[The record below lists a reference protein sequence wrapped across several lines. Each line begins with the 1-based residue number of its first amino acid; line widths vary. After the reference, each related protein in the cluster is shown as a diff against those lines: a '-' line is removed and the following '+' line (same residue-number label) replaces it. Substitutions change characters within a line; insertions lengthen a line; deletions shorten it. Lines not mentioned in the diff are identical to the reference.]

1 MPCVPSNV
9 YLEDPM
15 RRFPLFVCVAAI
27 FLSTVACDQG
37 SIYEDP
43 GSPNSRQSAP
53 PANQRPV
60 VPPPAPANLPEPVDG
75 LDATFTVPV
84 ANDSPLWNPKS
95 PEMTAT
101 APDKYLVTFETT
113 RGDVTIEVDRSL
125 SPAGVDRFY
134 NLTRHGFYDG
144 ARFFRVLPGFMAQFG
159 LPGEPKLTNIWMNQ
173 KIADEPVKVSN
184 TKGTISF
191 AMAGPNTR
199 TTQVFINY
207 ADNSAALDRQ
217 GFTPFGKVVEGMEH
231 VEALYNAY
239 GEGSPR
245 GNGPDQMQL
254 MRAGNEYLSKWYP
267 NLDYIIRTNVKV
279 PGADGQTQPGNA
291 ASPEAADESADDS
304 PTMSV
309 E

>member
-1 MPCVPSNV
+1 MS
-9 YLEDPM
+9 
-15 RRFPLFVCVAAI
+15 RFPLLMCVTGLFMLI
-27 FLSTVACDQG
+27 GACDQG

-43 GSPNSRQSAP
+43 GTPANRQSAP
-53 PANQRPV
+53 PAGQRPAV
-60 VPPPAPANLPEPVDG
+60 APPTPTNLPEPVAG

-84 ANDSPLWNPKS
+84 ADDSPLWNPKS

-101 APDKYLVTFETT
+101 APGKYRVTFETT

-125 SPAGVDRFY
+125 SPAGADRFY

-159 LPGEPKLTNIWMNQ
+159 LPGEPKLTNIWINQ

-191 AMAGPNTR
+191 AMSGPNTR
-199 TTQVFINY
+199 TSQVFINY

-217 GFTPFGKVVEGMEH
+217 GFTPFGKVIEGMEH
-231 VEALYNAY
+231 VESLYNAY

-254 MRAGNEYLSKWYP
+254 MQSGNAYLSKWYP
-267 NLDYIIRTNVKV
+267 NLDYIIRTEVTV
-279 PGADGQTQPGNA
+279 PGADA
-291 ASPEAADESADDS
+291 ASQPDASSSQEKPEEPATDPSADDS